1 MVKIPYYSAERGKTI
16 NSGAYPKYDWD
27 SDEFYAAIETLASNG
42 ATDKEIGPG
51 LVPIIGV
58 GITPNVF
65 SKMKNGLM
73 DGWSE
78 EENIRRSEKIKE
90 TLGRARLNTNRLVKA
105 VYLSTALGKK
115 STKTVTTIK
124 RRMRIDGVL
133 TDNEDIQTTEVVS
146 GIAPNLQALANWLY
160 MHDEEWRRISKGED
174 LNSVDPNQPPR
185 AEEVKRGVDIS
196 QWLNKELLDKEDE
209 KEENDTHA

>member
-1 MVKIPYYSAERGKTI
+1 MNG
-16 NSGAYPKYDWD
+16 GAMPKYDWD
-27 SDEFYAAIETLASNG
+27 SDEFYSAIETLASNG
-42 ATDKEIGPG
+42 ATDAEIGPG
-51 LVPIIGV
+51 LMAIIGV
-58 GITPNVF
+58 GVTPNLF

-73 DGWSE
+73 AGWSE
-78 EENIRRSEKIKE
+78 EENVRRSERIKE

-146 GIAPNLQALANWLY
+146 GIAPNLQALSNWLY
-160 MHDEEWRRISKGED
+160 MHDDEWRRISKGED

-185 AEEVKRGVDIS
+185 TEEVKKGIDVS
-196 QWLNKELLDKEDE
+196 KWLDKELLDKS
-209 KEENDTHA
+209 EESKNDDTHA